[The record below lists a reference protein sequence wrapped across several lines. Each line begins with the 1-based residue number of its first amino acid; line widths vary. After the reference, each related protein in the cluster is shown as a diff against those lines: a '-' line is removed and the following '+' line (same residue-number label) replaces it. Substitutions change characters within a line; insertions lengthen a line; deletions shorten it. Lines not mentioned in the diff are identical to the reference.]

1 MIGFT
6 YNNKIQVKFNFDYDV
21 FYCCGVMSLE
31 NVQNVKLLINTLKK
45 LKSLFSFMQKI
56 YYIIRGILKNIFL
69 GASVS
74 STGYFLLVVLL
85 EFIIVHFQHFG
96 KCFNICLK
104 CFSSFILSDP
114 TGQIIEFLIMI
125 YVLGHSGVTYI

>member
-21 FYCCGVMSLE
+21 FYCCAVMSLE
-31 NVQNVKLLINTLKK
+31 NVQNVKLLINTLEK

-74 STGYFLLVVLL
+74 STNYFLLVVLL
-85 EFIIVHFQHFG
+85 EFIVVHF
-96 KCFNICLK
+96 
-104 CFSSFILSDP
+104 
-114 TGQIIEFLIMI
+114 
-125 YVLGHSGVTYI
+125 

>member
-31 NVQNVKLLINTLKK
+31 NVQNVKLLIKTLKK

-56 YYIIRGILKNIFL
+56 
-69 GASVS
+69 
-74 STGYFLLVVLL
+74 
-85 EFIIVHFQHFG
+85 
-96 KCFNICLK
+96 
-104 CFSSFILSDP
+104 ILSDP